1 MGETSHKSL
10 ESLNAANVEGL
21 LVKVLDG
28 RAVLGPAV
36 AVAAGTS
43 PSSSYKW
50 GSADKV
56 AQAMYSLSQDNFD
69 FKRKMINEPT
79 ALEVLAQVARD
90 QVAVKKE
97 IKGKGKKDKAG
108 QDDRDLQM
116 LLKLL
121 VCGMSLRVRF
131 SQCWS
136 IGVLRN
142 VVDSGSEVD
151 EQINIV
157 AITNEVALPIINDLL
172 NLDSTHTV
180 ARVFELVRE
189 IVRHSYPFHWL
200 C

>member
-10 ESLNAANVEGL
+10 ESLNASNVEGL

-28 RAVLGPAV
+28 RAVLGSAV

-50 GSADKV
+50 GSADEI

-69 FKRKMINEPT
+69 FKRKMINEPA

-97 IKGKGKKDKAG
+97 SKGKGKKDKAG
-108 QDDRDLQM
+108 QDDRDLQI

-121 VCGMSLRVRF
+121 VCGMSPQSTMMR
-131 SQCWS
+131 
-136 IGVLRN
+136 
-142 VVDSGSEVD
+142 
-151 EQINIV
+151 
-157 AITNEVALPIINDLL
+157 ADLQV
-172 NLDSTHTV
+172 S
-180 ARVFELVRE
+180 
-189 IVRHSYPFHWL
+189 
-200 C
+200 